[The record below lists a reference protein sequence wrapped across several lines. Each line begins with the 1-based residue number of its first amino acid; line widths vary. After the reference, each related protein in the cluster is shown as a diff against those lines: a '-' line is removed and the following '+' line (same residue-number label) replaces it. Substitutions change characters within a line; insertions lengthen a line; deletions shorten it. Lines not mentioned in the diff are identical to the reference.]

1 MATNW
6 DRNKFK
12 KLHRLL
18 GGEEDPDEID
28 RMMMNTAE
36 MNQDVSFAMATGNI
50 SSWIQLVRLYDEDKS
65 LANQG
70 VEFQRQAAVTAAGSI
85 GMGLILHGA
94 GMTSLEF
101 MVGKHVI
108 LKPVTK
114 ITSSPLV
121 IVPAVAI
128 YQVMNMPEIAGPQYQ
143 SAMTGQPNIGGSA
156 FHKKPAKSWTEFFS
170 PGYWGLS
177 RRG

>member
-6 DRNKFK
+6 DRSKSK

-18 GGEEDPDEID
+18 GGSEDPDELD
-28 RMMMNTAE
+28 RIMMITGE
-36 MNQDVSFAMATGNI
+36 MNMDVSLAMATGNI

-70 VEFQRQAAVTAAGSI
+70 VEFQRQAAVTAASAI
-85 GMGLILHGA
+85 GMGLVLHGT

-101 MVGKHVI
+101 MVGKH
-108 LKPVTK
+108 LAMKPITK

-121 IVPAVAI
+121 VVPAVAI

-143 SAMTGQPNIGGSA
+143 SAMTGQPSIGGSA
-156 FHKKPAKSWTEFFS
+156 FHKKPAKSWSEFFS